1 MCAICV
7 LGIHAGFV
15 NHPLGPLGD
24 DDDDD
29 DDGGV
34 VDDDDEHFVVDK

>member
-24 DDDDD
+24 DD
-29 DDGGV
+29 GGV
-34 VDDDDEHFVVDK
+34 VDDGDEHFVVDK